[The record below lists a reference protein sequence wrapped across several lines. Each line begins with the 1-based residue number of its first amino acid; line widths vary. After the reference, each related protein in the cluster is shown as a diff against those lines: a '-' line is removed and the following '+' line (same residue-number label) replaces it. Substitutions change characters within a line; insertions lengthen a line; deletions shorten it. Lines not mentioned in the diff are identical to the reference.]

1 MDDIFD
7 EIETISENQKRINK
21 SLELV
26 EKLTE
31 IKIGLE
37 NLKSQ
42 LIDGG
47 IKEDSVLISSINTLI
62 NKTK

>member
-1 MDDIFD
+1 MDDIFED
-7 EIETISENQKRINK
+7 ISKIVENSNQITCGIEAT
-21 SLELV
+21 

-62 NKTK
+62 NKT